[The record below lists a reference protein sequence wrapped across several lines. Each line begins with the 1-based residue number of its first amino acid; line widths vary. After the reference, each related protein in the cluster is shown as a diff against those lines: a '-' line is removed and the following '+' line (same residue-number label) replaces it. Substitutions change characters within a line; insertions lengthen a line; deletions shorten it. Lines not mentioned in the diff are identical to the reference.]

1 MSDGAAPPAGP
12 MRTGR
17 VWIAGAIVAT
27 SLAALAALVPEGSAR
42 LRSAWF
48 DALQRLAPRH
58 VASMPAVVVAI
69 DERSIAA
76 VGRWPWPRHR
86 LAALV
91 AGIAAHDPAAIAVD
105 ILMPEPDPLSPERLL
120 AGAGPDV
127 PAAAR
132 QALAALPANDAV
144 LARALAGAPSVLV
157 VAGMPDATG
166 RLLRAVPFAIDDAS
180 ARQRAASAEAPPEPD
195 VARFAGAMTSLAEL
209 DRAASGWGLIS
220 VEPEA
225 GVIRRI
231 PLVANVGGTLVPALA
246 VEMLRVAAGART
258 LRLHVA
264 GSRVEGITLADLYVP
279 TERDGGVHLHFAPS
293 SAARFVSAVDVLE
306 GRIAPERFA
315 RKLVLVSVT
324 GLGLGDVQATPL
336 GQRMPGSEIH
346 AQLLESLFDGTTLRR
361 PAWAALA
368 ELAAFGLLAAVL
380 VVLTPR
386 LAPRN
391 AALLALAGVGA
402 LGAGAFALFRSQRL
416 LLDAATPGAGV
427 LLVFG
432 SVIVLTLAEAHRQRR
447 ALEHALHVQR
457 EQSARIEGE
466 LAAARRIQT
475 GTLPRA
481 EPFRDDRR
489 LDLAAAMVP
498 ATEVGGDLY
507 DFFRLDGR
515 RLFLIV
521 GDVAGKGLSASI
533 FMAVSKALA
542 KASMLRTPA
551 ATVAA
556 LLSTANVEIARDN
569 PEFLFVTAFAG
580 ILDLDTGELEFGNA
594 GHEPPWAVSQGDASA
609 RRVDG
614 EGGPPL
620 CVVDDYAYA
629 GSRYFMRPGELLVV
643 VSDGVTEA
651 MDPSGA
657 LYGGRRVA
665 EQLMALRADDTSAKA
680 VVDRLLADARGFA
693 AGAAPGDDMTVLA
706 LRWRGPAGE
715 AASGA

>member
-1 MSDGAAPPAGP
+1 MSAGAAPPTGTL
-12 MRTGR
+12 RTGR
-17 VWIAGAIVAT
+17 VWSAGAIVAMG
-27 SLAALAALVPEGSAR
+27 LAALAVLVPEGGAR
-42 LRSAWF
+42 LRTAWF

-86 LAALV
+86 LAELV

-105 ILMPEPDPLSPERLL
+105 VLMPEPDPLSPERLL
-120 AGAGPDV
+120 AGAGGDV
-127 PAAAR
+127 PAAVR
-132 QALAALPANDAV
+132 QALAALPSNDAV

-166 RLLRAVPFAIDDAS
+166 RLLRAVAFAIDDAS
-180 ARQRAASAEAPPEPD
+180 ARQRPATAQSPPEPE
-195 VARFAGAMTSLAEL
+195 VARFAGALTSLPEL

-220 VEPEA
+220 LEPDA

-246 VEMLRVAAGART
+246 VEVLRVASGARN
-258 LRLHVA
+258 LRLRVA
-264 GSRVEGITLADLYVP
+264 GSRVEGIAFGDVHLP
-279 TERDGGVHLHFAPS
+279 TEGDGAVHVHFAPS
-293 SAARFVSAVDVLE
+293 SAARFVSAVDVLD

-346 AQLLESLFDGTTLRR
+346 AQLLESLFDGTTLIR

-368 ELAAFGLLAAVL
+368 ELAAFGLLAALV

-391 AALLALAGVGA
+391 AALLALSGVGLLA
-402 LGAGAFALFRSQRL
+402 TGAFALFRARHL
-416 LLDAATPGAGV
+416 LLDAATPGVGV

-432 SVIVLTLAEAHRQRR
+432 SVIVLSLAEAHRQRR
-447 ALEHALHVQR
+447 ALAHALQVQR
-457 EQSARIEGE
+457 EESARIEGE

-481 EPFRDDRR
+481 EHFRDDRR
-489 LDLAAAMVP
+489 LDLAATMAP

-507 DFFRLDGR
+507 DFFRLDER

-594 GHEPPWAVSQGDASA
+594 GHEPPWAVHAEDRTA
-609 RRVDG
+609 RRVEG

-620 CVVDDYAYA
+620 CVVDDYAYSA
-629 GSRYFMRPGELLVV
+629 SRYRMRPGELLVV

-665 EQLMALRADDTSAKA
+665 ARLMALRADDTSAGA
-680 VVDRLLADARGFA
+680 IVDGLLADARAFA
-693 AGAAPGDDMTVLA
+693 AGADPRDDMTVLA
-706 LRWRGPAGE
+706 LRWRGPE
-715 AASGA
+715 PAASGS